1 MTKLLSGIF
10 GIVQVSTVAG
20 KRKFDVRLFGLDGMS
35 VYCLVVLFGRF
46 LRLSRFSV
54 LTQKGLA
61 GDASVHRLL
70 MRICK
75 ECLLIAEQV
84 LPVTQVPLHH
94 RC

>member
-46 LRLSRFSV
+46 LRLS
-54 LTQKGLA
+54 TW
-61 GDASVHRLL
+61 
-70 MRICK
+70 
-75 ECLLIAEQV
+75 
-84 LPVTQVPLHH
+84 
-94 RC
+94 